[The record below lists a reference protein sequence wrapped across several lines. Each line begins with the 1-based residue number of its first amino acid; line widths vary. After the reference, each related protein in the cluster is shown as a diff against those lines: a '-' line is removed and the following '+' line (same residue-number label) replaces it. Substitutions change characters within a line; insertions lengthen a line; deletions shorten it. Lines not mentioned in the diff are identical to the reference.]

1 MQLYAPIRPNPNV
14 TPPKKPKRRKSIMLR
29 LISFAFTAGV
39 FLFIIGAA
47 AVGYM
52 LYQIS
57 KDLPSYEK
65 LATYEPWVMT
75 RVHANDGRLIAEF
88 AEQKRIYLPI
98 NAIPKRVS
106 NAFIAIEDKN
116 FYQHGGVD
124 FQGVTRALINNFMK
138 GKREGASTITQ
149 QVVKNMLTGDE
160 QSYDRKIKEA
170 ILAIRMERA
179 FTKDYILELY
189 LNEIFFGFGSYGV
202 AAAAMNYFGK
212 ELRDLEL
219 EEIAYLAA
227 LPKGPNN
234 YHPVRHRERA
244 IGRRND
250 VIDRMI
256 QDGFITREEG
266 EAAKK
271 KPLAVRQRA
280 FGVQMAAADYFAEQT
295 RRTLIDMYDEQK
307 LYRGGLSV
315 RTTLD
320 PVLQAKARNA
330 LRDGLLRYDI
340 KRGWRGPVA
349 TISTSGDWGTAL
361 AEIPVLSDLE
371 PWRLGVVL
379 EVNKD
384 RAVVGLQPERG
395 AQGAVSDVR
404 NTVNVS
410 FADMRWARK
419 TVKPEDRAKP
429 TKDGGAADILQP
441 GQVIYVAPPSEAGF
455 DGSDEAKKA
464 AQAQQ
469 AAATLGATPQNEF
482 AKPWRLVQIP
492 DIEGAI
498 VVMDPHTGRV
508 LALVGGFSF
517 AESQFDRAVQAR
529 RQPGST
535 FKPFVYAAALDN
547 GYTPSSIIMD
557 APLVVDQGNGQEE
570 WKPSNY
576 DGRIGGPTTLRVGV
590 EKSRNLMTVRLA
602 QDLGMPIVGE
612 YSKRFGIYDELMPVL
627 SMALGAGETTLLRL
641 TTAYCS
647 FANGGKEV
655 TATLIDRVQDRYGK
669 TLWRHDKRECQGCFA
684 ERWNGQP
691 EPELVDARRQIVDPH
706 TAYQVTSILEGAVRR
721 GTGYEVTKV
730 GKPLAGKTG
739 TTNDEKDAWFVG
751 FSPDLAVGVFVGFD
765 TPTPMGKG
773 ETGGGIAAPIFRD
786 FMKVALADKPATPFR
801 VPPGVKL
808 VRVNPQTGMRADVS
822 EQRTIMEAF
831 KPHEEPPE
839 PFSYVGYPGPEDGGG
854 YVSAPNSGGGGYG
867 GGYGSDGY
875 QRPPS
880 GGHKTPGVGG
890 VF

>member
-1 MQLYAPIRPNPNV
+1 MQLYAPIRMTAPV
-14 TPPKKPKRRKSIMLR
+14 PPPRKPVRRKSIFLR
-29 LISFAFTAGV
+29 LFGFAFTVGVMLFVAGAGV
-39 FLFIIGAA
+39 A
-47 AVGYM
+47 GYI
-52 LYQIS
+52 LWQIS
-57 KDLPSYEK
+57 KELPAYDK

-88 AEQKRIYLPI
+88 AEEKRIYMPI
-98 NAIPKRVS
+98 NSIPKKVT

-116 FYQHGGVD
+116 FYNHGGID
-124 FQGVTRALINNFMK
+124 FQGVARALVNNLTK
-138 GKREGASTITQ
+138 GRREGASTITQ
-149 QVVKNMLTGDE
+149 QVAKNFLLTNE

-170 ILAIRMERA
+170 ILAVRMERA

-189 LNEIFFGFGSYGV
+189 LNQIFFGLGSYGV
-202 AAAAMNYFGK
+202 AAASLNYFGK

-234 YHPVRHRERA
+234 YHPVRHREKA

-256 QDGFITREEG
+256 ADGYVTPEEG
-266 EAAKK
+266 AAAKK
-271 KPLAVRQRA
+271 KPLEVKPRS
-280 FGVQMAAADYFAEQT
+280 FGAQMAAADYFAEQT
-295 RRTLIDMYDEQK
+295 RRTLIDLYGEQK

-320 PVLQAKARNA
+320 PVLQAQARNA
-330 LRDGLLRYDI
+330 LREGLLRYDV
-340 KRGWRGPVA
+340 KRGWKGPVA
-349 TISTSGDWGTAL
+349 TISTAGDWGPAL
-361 AEIPVLSDLE
+361 AEIPVLSDLS

-384 RAVVGLQPERG
+384 RAVVGLQPDRDG
-395 AQGAVSDVR
+395 PGGVSDVR
-404 NTVNVS
+404 NTVNVP
-410 FADMRWARK
+410 FAELRWARN
-419 TVKPEDRAKP
+419 TVRKEDKLKP
-429 TKDGGAADILQP
+429 TREGGAADILAP
-441 GQVIYVAPPSEAGF
+441 GQVIYVAPMPEATFG
-455 DGSDEAKKA
+455 EADDPKKRAQLA
-464 AQAQQ
+464 A
-469 AAATLGATPQNEF
+469 LGEF
-482 AKPWRLVQIP
+482 ARPWRLVQIP
-492 DIEGAI
+492 EIEGAI

-508 LALVGGFSF
+508 LALVGGFSY
-517 AESQFDRAVQAR
+517 AESQFDRVVQAR

-547 GYTPSSIIMD
+547 GYNPSSIIMD
-557 APLVVDQGNGQEE
+557 APLVIDQGGGQGE
-570 WKPSNY
+570 WKPGNY
-576 DGRIGGPTTLRVGV
+576 DGRIGGPTTLRLGV

-602 QDLGMPIVGE
+602 QDLGMPLVGE

-655 TATLIDRVQDRYGK
+655 SATLIDRIQDRYGK
-669 TLWRHDKRECQGCFA
+669 TLWRHDKRQCESCFA
-684 ERWNGQP
+684 ERWEGQE
-691 EPELVDARRQIVDPH
+691 EPELGDIRKQIVDPH

-721 GTGYEVTKV
+721 GTGYEVSKV

-773 ETGGGIAAPIFRD
+773 ETGGGVAAPIFRD

-801 VPPGVKL
+801 IPPGIKL
-808 VRVNPQTGMRADVS
+808 VRVNPITGMRADPG
-822 EQRTIMEAF
+822 EPKTIMEAF
-831 KPHEEPPE
+831 KPNDEPPE
-839 PFSYVGYPGPEDGGG
+839 PFSYVGYGSPEE
-854 YVSAPNSGGGGYG
+854 GGGGYSSAPPSDRDPYAGGGG
-867 GGYGSDGY
+867 GGYKAPGGYRQPQAGTGSLY
-875 QRPPS
+875 
-880 GGHKTPGVGG
+880 
-890 VF
+890 